1 MGICICKHPNTSPA
15 EKNSICI
22 EGYSPMTTIS
32 KVRTTLSNSNL
43 STISIKNKPILTKLL
58 KRKRIHSQ
66 TNIKSSQLQLSKN

>member
-1 MGICICKHPNTSPA
+1 MGICICKHPNTSPV

-22 EGYSPMTTIS
+22 EGYSPMTT

>member
-1 MGICICKHPNTSPA
+1 MGICICKHPNTSPQ
-15 EKNSICI
+15 EKNSIYI

-43 STISIKNKPILTKLL
+43 STISIKNKPILTKLI
-58 KRKRIHSQ
+58 KGKRIHSQ

>member
-1 MGICICKHPNTSPA
+1 MGICICKNPNTSPV